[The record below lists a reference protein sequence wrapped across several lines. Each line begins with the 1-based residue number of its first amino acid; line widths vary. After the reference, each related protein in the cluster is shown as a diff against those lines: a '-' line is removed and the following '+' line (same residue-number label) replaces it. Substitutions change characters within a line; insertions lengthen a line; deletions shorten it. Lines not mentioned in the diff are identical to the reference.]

1 MENNSINKIY
11 NKISSNPPLVLALAF
26 ALLITL
32 GGLLLSLPFV
42 SKSGQATSLFDSFF
56 TASSASCVTGLTT
69 VNTAGHWNLY
79 GQIIIIF
86 LIQIGGLGVMS
97 FASLIPL
104 ILGEKFG
111 LKSRQILREQF
122 NIKNLNGMIRLF
134 RYVLIFTFSVELIGA
149 LILSISF
156 IPKFGIKTGIWYSVF
171 HSISAFCNAGFDI
184 LGDSIILYKDDFIIN
199 ICLELLTIIGGLGF
213 IVTGE
218 LYYKKDLKKIST
230 HSKIVLIVTGLLI
243 LLGTLG
249 FFILEKSG
257 GVLADQSLGSSI
269 LQASFQSVVARTSG
283 FSSVDLAKIKD
294 STALLLMTLMFIGG
308 SPGSTA
314 GGIKTTTFAVLILST
329 VSIVKGER
337 ETIVFDRHIDDQVVK
352 KALAIFTIS
361 ISIVMLLTFTLSI
374 SENFKTIDILFETV
388 SALATVGT
396 SKGITSDF
404 SNLGKILITIC
415 MYIGRLGPITMG
427 YAFGMKAKD
436 RLLRYPECFINI
448 G

>member
-218 LYYKKDLKKIST
+218 LYYKRDLKKIST

-269 LQASFQSVVARTSG
+269 LQSSFQSVVARTSG
-283 FSSVDLAKIKD
+283 FSSVDLSKIKD
-294 STALLLMTLMFIGG
+294 STALLLITLMFIGG

-436 RLLRYPECFINI
+436 RLHRYPESFINI

>member
-218 LYYKKDLKKIST
+218 LYYKRDLKKIST
-230 HSKIVLIVTGLLI
+230 HSKIVLIVTVLLI

-294 STALLLMTLMFIGG
+294 STALLLITLMFIGG

-436 RLLRYPECFINI
+436 RLHRYPESFINI

>member
-218 LYYKKDLKKIST
+218 LYYKRDLKKIST

-283 FSSVDLAKIKD
+283 FSSVDLSKIKD

>member
-218 LYYKKDLKKIST
+218 LYYKRDLKKIST

-283 FSSVDLAKIKD
+283 FSSVDLSKIKD

-436 RLLRYPECFINI
+436 RLHRYPESFINI

>member
-1 MENNSINKIY
+1 
-11 NKISSNPPLVLALAF
+11 
-26 ALLITL
+26 
-32 GGLLLSLPFV
+32 
-42 SKSGQATSLFDSFF
+42 
-56 TASSASCVTGLTT
+56 
-69 VNTAGHWNLY
+69 
-79 GQIIIIF
+79 
-86 LIQIGGLGVMS
+86 
-97 FASLIPL
+97 
-104 ILGEKFG
+104 
-111 LKSRQILREQF
+111 
-122 NIKNLNGMIRLF
+122 
-134 RYVLIFTFSVELIGA
+134 
-149 LILSISF
+149 
-156 IPKFGIKTGIWYSVF
+156 
-171 HSISAFCNAGFDI
+171 
-184 LGDSIILYKDDFIIN
+184 
-199 ICLELLTIIGGLGF
+199 
-213 IVTGE
+213 
-218 LYYKKDLKKIST
+218 
-230 HSKIVLIVTGLLI
+230 
-243 LLGTLG
+243 
-249 FFILEKSG
+249 
-257 GVLADQSLGSSI
+257 
-269 LQASFQSVVARTSG
+269 
-283 FSSVDLAKIKD
+283 
-294 STALLLMTLMFIGG
+294 MFIGG

>member
-11 NKISSNPPLVLALAF
+11 NKTSSNPPLVLALAF

-156 IPKFGIKTGIWYSVF
+156 IPKFGVKTGIWYSVF

-218 LYYKKDLKKIST
+218 LYYKRDLKKIST

-269 LQASFQSVVARTSG
+269 LQSSFQSVVARTSG
-283 FSSVDLAKIKD
+283 FSSVDLSKIKD
-294 STALLLMTLMFIGG
+294 STVLLLITLMFIGG

-374 SENFKTIDILFETV
+374 SESFKTIDILFETV

-404 SNLGKILITIC
+404 SSVGKILITIC

-436 RLLRYPECFINI
+436 RLLRYPECFINV